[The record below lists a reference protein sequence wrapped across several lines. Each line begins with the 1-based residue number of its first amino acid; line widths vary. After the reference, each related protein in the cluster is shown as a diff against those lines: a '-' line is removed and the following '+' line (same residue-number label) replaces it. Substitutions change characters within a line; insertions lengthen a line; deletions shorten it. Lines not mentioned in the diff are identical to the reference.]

1 MNWKQNLIIPL
12 IKGNNPLNPPL
23 LRGTMGVVLFTLMF
37 IGCAG
42 GTDSGSTGSSNPTA
56 GVDLTL
62 GKSGQ
67 SGGFVDVDGDEITDK
82 VIGAP
87 SASKDSNMGIALVY
101 KGSSSS
107 NKSYKTEYASSY
119 TTITG
124 DNSFGFS
131 FVNLGDVDGDSKEDF
146 AVGAIYGDGENVSM
160 SGAVHIYKG
169 GSNGQ
174 IIKKVSGE
182 VPMDRF
188 GMSIASGDLNGDGKN
203 DIIIGAPFNTN
214 DPSLYQSGAV
224 YVYFAPDFS
233 TSVSLHAS
241 STNKGLGWQV
251 ASGDINNDNVP
262 DLLISA
268 SGKVLGYYGG
278 TSFAPSIDSP
288 NVTIS
293 SSASGVGKTI
303 AVIGDIDNDGYK
315 EIVIGA
321 PNATINSNRDT
332 GSIYIIK
339 GGTGMRT
346 ISLNSATADQ
356 IVRIDGTALFD
367 RFGASI
373 AVVDADGDNMIDIA
387 VGSPTA
393 DADGNVMAGKV
404 YLLKGKDINSTT
416 TLSNATA
423 FHGTVKYQGYGAF
436 IASAP
441 DHHLLVGMPMSNK
454 YNGDVTVVDLA
465 AGSSTT
471 GGSGGTTG
479 GGDDDHHHKL
489 SLNKNENEK
498 EGYNE

>member
-12 IKGNNPLNPPL
+12 IKG
-23 LRGTMGVVLFTLMF
+23 GQGVVLFTLMF

-42 GTDSGSTGSSNPTA
+42 GTDSGSTGGSNPSV
-56 GVDLTL
+56 GVDLTY
-62 GKSGQ
+62 GKLGQ
-67 SGGFVDVDGDEITDK
+67 SAGFVDVDGDGIMDK

-107 NKSYKTEYASSY
+107 SKSYKAEYGSTY
-119 TTITG
+119 TTTLTG
-124 DNSFGFS
+124 DNSFGSS

-146 AVGAIYGDGENVSM
+146 AVGAIYGDGDNASM
-160 SGAVHIYKG
+160 CGAVHIYKG

-174 IIKKVSGE
+174 LIKKVSGE

-224 YVYFAPDFS
+224 YVYFAPDFA

-241 STNKGLGWQV
+241 STNKAIGWYV
-251 ASGDINNDNVP
+251 ASGDINNDGVS
-262 DLLISA
+262 DLLISV

-278 TSFAPSIDSP
+278 TSFSPSIDSP

-293 SSASGVGKTI
+293 SSASGFGKTI
-303 AVIGDIDNDGYK
+303 AVIGDVDNDGYK

-339 GGTGMRT
+339 GGTGART
-346 ISLNSATADQ
+346 VSLNSSTTDQ
-356 IVRIDGTALFD
+356 IVRIDGAALFD

-373 AVVDADGDNMIDIA
+373 AIVDADGDNIIDIA
-387 VGSPTA
+387 VGAPTA

-404 YLLKGKDINSTT
+404 YLLKGKDISSAA
-416 TLSNATA
+416 TLSNATL
-423 FHGTVKYQGYGAF
+423 FHGSAKYQGYGAF
-436 IASAP
+436 IAAAP
-441 DHHLLVGMPMSNK
+441 DHHILVGTPEANK
-454 YNGDVTVVDLA
+454 YNGDVVLVDLA
-465 AGSSTT
+465 EGSSTT
-471 GGSGGTTG
+471 GGSSGTTS
-479 GGDDDHHHKL
+479 DSDSEHHH
-489 SLNKNENEK
+489 
-498 EGYNE
+498 